1 MDVLK
6 EMSDCVQLL
15 CDEGNIHSSS
25 GLDDARDAVAEL
37 IEAANSVSE
46 SCTKHYGHAMLLH
59 LDVAATGGKNERLK
73 AALSR
78 VRGAE

>member
-37 IEAANSVSE
+37 IEAANAVSE
-46 SCTKHYGHAMLLH
+46 ACVKHYGYGIDLH
-59 LDVAATGGKNERLK
+59 IALTGKGGKNERLL

-78 VRGAE
+78 VRGQ

>member
-15 CDEGNIHSSS
+15 YDEGNIHSAS

-37 IEAANSVSE
+37 IDACN
-46 SCTKHYGHAMLLH
+46 Y
-59 LDVAATGGKNERLK
+59 
-73 AALSR
+73 LSR
-78 VRGAE
+78 SAENEKWAAFHSALDKVKGL